1 MMAGDT
7 KARRRPIAIVPLGA
21 DAQAKA
27 LVIAHD
33 LRKTGYMVEM
43 GYSGNMKRRLARANK
58 ANARAALLLGDDEL
72 AKGVATVRDM
82 ESGEQTEAS
91 LDYLS
96 EHLDQYR

>member
-1 MMAGDT
+1 M
-7 KARRRPIAIVPLGA
+7 
-21 DAQAKA
+21 
-27 LVIAHD
+27 AHD
-33 LRKTGYMVEM
+33 LRKTGHMVEM

-82 ESGEQTEAS
+82 ESGEQTEVS

>member
-1 MMAGDT
+1 
-7 KARRRPIAIVPLGA
+7 
-21 DAQAKA
+21 
-27 LVIAHD
+27 
-33 LRKTGYMVEM
+33 
-43 GYSGNMKRRLARANK
+43 MKRRLARANK